1 MAHSVRDHRDSPAN
15 QLRAAL
21 DDAEVAVGQLRPD
34 RVESFLRQ
42 LDQLE
47 NQFQTLEAGGLNLLG
62 ERTRQASL
70 ISRLDSQPQL
80 VTKPAAQV
88 GGLAA
93 LRKKNLPASGEW
105 WHLDAV
111 EAEQRRR
118 LMRRLFTSLGVIVGV
133 ILAVYVALT
142 YIFPPDPNAVLSS
155 GASGQLPD
163 LVARGEWEAADRL
176 IIDTLDQMTVDDLE
190 LLIWQSVVAAHLGR
204 QREADDAFAQAQVL
218 APADRQAV
226 FWSTV
231 GNVRLAAGDLAGAT
245 DAANRALAIDP
256 NEGQAYF
263 VLASVAEANGRIAE
277 AIAAFEKAFDLTAE
291 SNPQLAVIARVRM
304 GMLMQSGPP
313 MDVVTSTAPAGP

>member
-15 QLRAAL
+15 RLRAELDEAEKAAL
-21 DDAEVAVGQLRPD
+21 RLDPD
-34 RVESFLRQ
+34 RAEDFLLR
-42 LDQLE
+42 LDRLE
-47 NQFQTLEAGGLNLLG
+47 EQFQILEAGGLNLLG
-62 ERTRQASL
+62 ERTRQTSL
-70 ISRLDSQPQL
+70 IDRLEGQPQL

-93 LRKKNLPASGEW
+93 LRQKNPPAVGSW

-133 ILAVYVALT
+133 ILAVYIALT
-142 YIFPPDPNAVLSS
+142 YVFPPDPNAVLSS
-155 GASGQLPD
+155 GATGQLPE
-163 LVARGEWEAADRL
+163 LIARGEWETADRL
-176 IIDTLDQMTVDDLE
+176 IAETLAQMTVEDVE
-190 LLIWQSVVAAHLGR
+190 LLIWQSVVAAHFDR
-204 QREADDAFAQAQVL
+204 QKEADDAFAQAQAL

-231 GNVRLAAGDLAGAT
+231 GNIRLATGDWEGAMA
-245 DAANRALAIDP
+245 AANQALAIDP
-256 NEGQAYF
+256 NEAQAYF
-263 VLASVAEANGRIAE
+263 VIASVAEANGQVVE
-277 AIAAFEKAFDLTAE
+277 AIAAFEKAFDLAAE

-313 MDVVTSTAPAGP
+313 LDVVTATVPAGP

>member
-15 QLRAAL
+15 QLRARL
-21 DDAEVAVGQLRPD
+21 DEAEIAVLRLRPD
-34 RVESFLRQ
+34 QVEGFLTG
-42 LDQLE
+42 LDWLE
-47 NQFQTLEAGGLNLLG
+47 AQFQSLEAGGLDLLG
-62 ERTRQASL
+62 ERTRQESL
-70 ISRLDSQPQL
+70 LSQMNGLPQL

-93 LRKKNLPASGEW
+93 LRQKNPPASGEW

-118 LMRRLFTSLGVIVGV
+118 LMRRLFTSLGTIVGV
-133 ILAVYVALT
+133 ILAIYITLT

-163 LVARGEWEAADRL
+163 LIARGEWETADRL
-176 IIDTLDQMTVDDLE
+176 IAETLAQMTVDDLE
-190 LLIWQSVVAAHLGR
+190 LLIWQSVVAAHFDR
-204 QREADDAFAQAQVL
+204 QQEADDAFAQAQAL

-231 GNVRLAAGDLAGAT
+231 GNVRLAAGDWAGAT
-245 DAANRALAIDP
+245 EAANRALEIDP

-263 VLASVAEANGRIAE
+263 VLASVAEANGQIIE

-313 MDVVTSTAPAGP
+313 MDVATTTVPARP